1 MVDKGDMTVLVENAF
16 AGIVLTAQSF
26 NPSIFTETW
35 LDKNGVLAASSL
47 EGIRVFSPEVAQ
59 FQTKE
64 CQVLVIPPKMQITF
78 PIHRVEGDFEVQ
90 RNIAVRTIE
99 VLPHTPYQALGLNFD
114 FFVSFPA
121 EKDFNAYNRALLG
134 SGDYQLLQEF
144 SSADAKFGRYF
155 SKDHG
160 PARLKL
166 DIKPVKGG
174 PQNKDLLQFSFN
186 FHHDVAQLDLAE
198 RAKRLIEFI
207 RGWSSLREYSERLV
221 KMGTTLNP
229 GEAM

>member
-1 MVDKGDMTVLVENAF
+1 MLVENAF

-35 LDKNGVLAASSL
+35 LDKNGILAADSL
-47 EGIRVFSPEVAQ
+47 EGMRVFSPEVAQ

-78 PIHRVEGDFEVQ
+78 RIHQVSGDFEVQ
-90 RNIAVRTIE
+90 CNIAVRTVE
-99 VLPHTPYQALGLNFD
+99 LLSHTPYEALGLNFD
-114 FFVSFPA
+114 FFVSFPD

-134 SGDYQLLQEF
+134 TGDYQLLQEF

-160 PARLKL
+160 AARLKL

-186 FHHDVAQLDLAE
+186 FHHDVAQMDLSE

-221 KMGTTLNP
+221 KMGTTLKP
-229 GEAM
+229 EEAT